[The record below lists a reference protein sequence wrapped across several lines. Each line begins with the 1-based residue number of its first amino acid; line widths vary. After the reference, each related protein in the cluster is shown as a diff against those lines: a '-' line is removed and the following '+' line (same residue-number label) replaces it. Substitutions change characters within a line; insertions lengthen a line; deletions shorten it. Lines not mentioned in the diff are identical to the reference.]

1 MVKKLK
7 EIRARL
13 QNMLGWSDRLGS
25 DERNEIQ
32 QIIQKIDELYE

>member
-7 EIRARL
+7 EIKSRL
-13 QNMLGWSDRLGS
+13 QNMLEWSDKLCS

-32 QIIQKIDELYE
+32 QIIQKINELYE

>member
-1 MVKKLK
+1 MFKKLK
-7 EIRARL
+7 EIKNRL
-13 QNMLGWSDRLGS
+13 QNMLEWSDRLGS

>member
-7 EIRARL
+7 EIKSRL
-13 QNMLGWSDRLGS
+13 QNMLGWSDRLDS

-32 QIIQKIDELYE
+32 QII